1 MALTSRLSR
10 RRLLQAVS
18 LTGLPGVAQAAEP
31 RLRVMFNEVAPYTWR
46 DGSDF
51 RGMHPTL
58 IHALAAETGLQFEY
72 SAGLYARASRA
83 LTDGVAD
90 LAVTLATPDQ
100 DAQGQR
106 VVLLHTVRH
115 LVISRAGAPLTELSQ
130 LRGKLLGIARNAYY
144 GPHINDDESIR
155 KLTITDPNQGVR
167 MLALGRLDAVISTD
181 YLLVHALRQPGI
193 DRTAYATPFVVGS
206 GGYALFAR
214 RDLPEAL
221 VQRLRAGFMALQRQG
236 LPASILHEYS
246 GAEALLP

>member
-1 MALTSRLSR
+1 MS
-10 RRLLQAVS
+10 LLA
-18 LTGLPGVAQAAEP
+18 LPGAAGAAEP
-31 RLRVMFNEVAPYTWR
+31 RLRLMFNEVAPYTWR
-46 DGSDF
+46 EGSEF

-58 IHALAAETGLQFEY
+58 MRALAAEAGLQFEY

-144 GPHINDDESIR
+144 GPHINDDDAIR

-193 DRTAYATPFVVGS
+193 DRAAYATPFLVGG

-221 VQRLRAGFMALQRQG
+221 VQRLRTGFAALQRQG
-236 LPASILHEYS
+236 LPAAVMHEYS

>member
-1 MALTSRLSR
+1 
-10 RRLLQAVS
+10 
-18 LTGLPGVAQAAEP
+18 
-31 RLRVMFNEVAPYTWR
+31 VAPYTWR

-51 RGMHPTL
+51 HGMHPTL
-58 IHALAAETGLQFEY
+58 LRVLAAETGLQFEY

-115 LVISRAGAPLTELSQ
+115 LVISLAGAPLTELSQ

-167 MLALGRLDAVISTD
+167 MLAIYSNM
-181 YLLVHALRQPGI
+181 PGI
-193 DRTAYATPFVVGS
+193 
-206 GGYALFAR
+206 L
-214 RDLPEAL
+214 L
-221 VQRLRAGFMALQRQG
+221 AGFLIPRVGFAPIAAAYCVFGIIATCAIVYHWRAALWNADA
-236 LPASILHEYS
+236 PANAHS
-246 GAEALLP
+246 GAHAP